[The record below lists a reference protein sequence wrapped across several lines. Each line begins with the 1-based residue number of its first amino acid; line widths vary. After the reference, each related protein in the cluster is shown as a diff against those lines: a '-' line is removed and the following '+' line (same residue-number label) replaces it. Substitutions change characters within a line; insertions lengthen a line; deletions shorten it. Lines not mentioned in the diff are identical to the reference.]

1 MDSKLKILKFS
12 LLAGAIYFA
21 LVSIAHMIG
30 YKVPILFVY
39 FDVPSYPYQD
49 RIISFLAFGWAI
61 FLFTAFLNPK
71 NKDLIKAILISGTVA
86 IIGLVI
92 INLTTD
98 FTILSKDI
106 NINYFWMETMGLLVY
121 ILWLIYFY
129 IKSAKINK

>member
-71 NKDLIKAILISGTVA
+71 NKDLIKAILIAGTVA

-129 IKSAKINK
+129 IKSGKINK